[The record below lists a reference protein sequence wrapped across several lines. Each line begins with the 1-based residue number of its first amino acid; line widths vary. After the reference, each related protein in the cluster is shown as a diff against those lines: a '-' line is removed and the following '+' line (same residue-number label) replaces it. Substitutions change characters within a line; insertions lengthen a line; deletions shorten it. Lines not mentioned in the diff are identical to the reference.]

1 MRLWIQSCARA
12 HTRNI
17 PAPLSTDPRLQAV
30 APPPPLL
37 PNLPLSLHRLRL
49 RHLLRSHPFV
59 RRLLLSQPP
68 LLNRPCLSLLFTF
81 SLHFMFSPLFSL
93 SLSLSAGSSIST
105 LLNTCTSF
113 APQQNSIPAKSVSM
127 KLNWNQRAYI
137 CQVFD
142 RGITALIGYGEAV
155 KSSTSCSYETAS
167 LLAIILPFLHSLIA

>member
-1 MRLWIQSCARA
+1 MVNKFILLTGRGSRWVKDAQLEQLCALHRRKQREMRLWIQSCATSSYKKYSSASLHRPSSPSGGSA
-12 HTRNI
+12 
-17 PAPLSTDPRLQAV
+17 SS
-30 APPPPLL
+30 APPKPSS
-37 PNLPLSLHRLRL
+37 LSLHRLWL

-127 KLNWNQRAYI
+127 KLNWN
-137 CQVFD
+137 
-142 RGITALIGYGEAV
+142 
-155 KSSTSCSYETAS
+155 
-167 LLAIILPFLHSLIA
+167 

>member
-1 MRLWIQSCARA
+1 MNKFILLTGRGSRWVKDAQLEQLCALHRRKQREMRLWIQSCARA

-93 SLSLSAGSSIST
+93 SLSLSAGASISA

-127 KLNWNQRAYI
+127 KLNWN
-137 CQVFD
+137 
-142 RGITALIGYGEAV
+142 
-155 KSSTSCSYETAS
+155 
-167 LLAIILPFLHSLIA
+167 